1 MTGNGLKDGS
11 SEKNIEVEHL
21 GGIPRNETLPEL
33 EFQQRPS
40 IRAYLLLV
48 RSLVDHLERLLDLEE
63 TLRDLESMDET
74 FHSTPNTPEHVCLE
88 HVIEHWDVEEDEEFY
103 FEHPVKRCSICDSV
117 LTEDCF
123 EYILPEPEEALH
135 KEECQ

>member
-1 MTGNGLKDGS
+1 M
-11 SEKNIEVEHL
+11 
-21 GGIPRNETLPEL
+21 
-33 EFQQRPS
+33 
-40 IRAYLLLV
+40 

>member
-1 MTGNGLKDGS
+1 MFK
-11 SEKNIEVEHL
+11 
-21 GGIPRNETLPEL
+21 NETPDEEAKHAGDKPAVEVVAGL
-33 EFQQRPS
+33 ECKLRHS

-74 FHSTPNTPEHVCLE
+74 NQSIPSTLGHVCLE
-88 HVIEHWDVEEDEEFY
+88 HGIEHWEVEEDEEYY

-117 LTEDCF
+117 IKDGCF
-123 EYILPEPEEALH
+123 EEVLAEPEEALH
-135 KEECQ
+135 EEEYL